1 MIYSFDLEKKVLSG
15 ILQHQHKWE
24 EISSFIN
31 ESDFYSED
39 SKVNVSIFKLLK
51 NALDNAENIDETILV
66 QRIGRSTQAAKRS
79 RHLLRMQILILSMEN
94 LLNSLINCIIK
105 T

>member
-24 EISSFIN
+24 EISSFVN
-31 ESDFYSED
+31 DGDFYSED

-51 NALDNAENIDETILV
+51 SVPKTATDF
-66 QRIGRSTQAAKRS
+66 RIVA
-79 RHLLRMQILILSMEN
+79 
-94 LLNSLINCIIK
+94 
-105 T
+105 